1 MSGAKGLFSNQHE
14 SGGLH
19 LTRDVEEEETTVP
32 PSTTSSTTVIT
43 AVLVVVIE
51 LEEELEPEP
60 EPEIVRLFGS
70 KNTQPVKPVKLDLYY
85 KCGLSSFKPQTSTEP
100 QTILI

>member
-1 MSGAKGLFSNQHE
+1 MRGAKGLFSNQHE

-51 LEEELEPEP
+51 LEP
-60 EPEIVRLFGS
+60 EPEIVRLFRN
-70 KNTQPVKPVKLDLYY
+70 KNTQPVNPVQLNLYY

-100 QTILI
+100 QTII